1 MFSRSYGYYHQFVKL
16 IMKLNMKGAPFVWDD
31 DCEVSSCTLKKKL
44 VSAPILVLLESGKC
58 FLVYTDAS
66 RVSHGYA
73 RG

>member
-1 MFSRSYGYYHQFVKL
+1 MMML
-16 IMKLNMKGAPFVWDD
+16 TMKGAPFVWDD

>member
-1 MFSRSYGYYHQFVKL
+1 M
-16 IMKLNMKGAPFVWDD
+16 MKLTMKGSPFVWDV
-31 DCEVSSCTLKKKL
+31 DCEVSSCTLKMKL